1 MSGALLG
8 YGTVFQ
14 TGDGNSP
21 EGFTTFAEVAAISM
35 LRFSADSID
44 TSHELPPGSARE
56 FIDGMRNYGAVQ
68 LTFNLIPGSATEL
81 ALFVEMA
88 NPTPINRKIV
98 TPDGKTLSFAAFI
111 TGHEATEAVGDKL
124 GGSATFQLTGAMT
137 LT

>member
-8 YGTVFQ
+8 YGTIFQ

-21 EGFTTFAEVAAISM
+21 ENYVTFAEVAAISM

-44 TSHELPPGSARE
+44 TSHELAPGSARE
-56 FIDGMRNYGAVQ
+56 FIAGMRNYGAVQ

-81 ALFVEMA
+81 ALFAEMA
-88 NPTPINRKIV
+88 APVTRNRKIV
-98 TPDGKTLSFAAFI
+98 TPDGKTLSFPAFI
-111 TGHEATEAVGDKL
+111 TGHEANEAVGDKL

-137 LT
+137 IA